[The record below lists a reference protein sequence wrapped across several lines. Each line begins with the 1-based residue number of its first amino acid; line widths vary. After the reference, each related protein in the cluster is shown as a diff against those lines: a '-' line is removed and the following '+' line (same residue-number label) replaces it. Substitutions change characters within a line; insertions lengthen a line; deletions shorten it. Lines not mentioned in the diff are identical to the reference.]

1 VSPVGHP
8 PAYQNTCSHAPPK
21 TGQLAILSP
30 TVLERGPK
38 RLVKHIVIQQ
48 IAYLA
53 IDETC
58 IHKRGVM
65 QMQHIENVQSLTAR
79 YHHTTNVTIDET
91 YIHRACAKH
100 RTIAVAHLPR
110 HTILPIR
117 HHRPGSCTVCL
128 GPCPARMLHL
138 ITRQIRD
145 WAIQHFTHHRLRTWA
160 RTSVETHCKPP
171 SNVPHNR

>member
-1 VSPVGHP
+1 MSPVGHP

-91 YIHRACAKH
+91 YIHRSYAKH
-100 RTIAVAHLPR
+100 RTISVTHLPR
-110 HTILPIR
+110 RTLLPIL
-117 HHRPGSCTVCL
+117 HHSPVFYLFLFDPAPPEFCTKS
-128 GPCPARMLHL
+128 R
-138 ITRQIRD
+138 
-145 WAIQHFTHHRLRTWA
+145 AI
-160 RTSVETHCKPP
+160 SETGQLAIYPPP
-171 SNVPHNR
+171 SENVGQNEC